1 MKVTFSV
8 TFNPTKEDVEKY
20 ESADAYIKRMI
31 SDSLADFTNPE
42 KWSIEEDTQ
51 PEPDSQ
57 PEPDTQP
64 NLAPG
69 PPPKQGA
76 PVGQQP
82 TQGKGNWF
90 AGTTWGD

>member
-69 PPPKQGA
+69 PPNFHVCRNVA
-76 PVGQQP
+76 
-82 TQGKGNWF
+82 KGTRLF
-90 AGTTWGD
+90 CFCI